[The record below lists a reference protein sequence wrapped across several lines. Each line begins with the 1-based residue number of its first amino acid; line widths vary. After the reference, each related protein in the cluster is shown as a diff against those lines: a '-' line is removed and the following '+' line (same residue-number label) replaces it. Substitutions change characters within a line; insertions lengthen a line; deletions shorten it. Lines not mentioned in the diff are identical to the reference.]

1 MTAGSLITLT
11 VSSGPD
17 DSKIQMPNLSGM
29 TVDEAQ
35 QKMES
40 MGWTGQLRQQSDRTS
55 NKPEGTITKQSVSPG
70 TEIEKD
76 QAITVGVS
84 EGNGGSRFPTT
95 TRPGQYTG
103 VTRRRPAR
111 FAVRAFFVVQALS
124 RNPRTAPRTCSASLA
139 APQSSSS
146 SSAAPERLT
155 LRETR
160 DSR

>member
-17 DSKIQMPNLSGM
+17 DTKIQMPNLSGM

-40 MGWTGQLRQQSDRTS
+40 MGWTGQLKQQSDKTS
-55 NKPEGTITKQSVSPG
+55 NKPEGTVTKQSVSPG

-84 EGNGGSRFPTT
+84 EGNGGFPFPTGPTT
-95 TRPGQYTG
+95 TPGQ
-103 VTRRRPAR
+103 
-111 FAVRAFFVVQALS
+111 
-124 RNPRTAPRTCSASLA
+124 
-139 APQSSSS
+139 
-146 SSAAPERLT
+146 
-155 LRETR
+155 
-160 DSR
+160 